1 MSNLFLEVPRLSE
14 ITSFRDRIRSELIE
28 KNDTIFDNA
37 IVIVD
42 ENNNII
48 DDTVNELIKEVIYYQ
63 LNFDYETIAWAYD
76 KLNACLVGTGNQDSA
91 FMMDRLKQI
100 IMEA

>member
-1 MSNLFLEVPRLSE
+1 MSNLFLEIPQPSE
-14 ITSFRDRIRSELIE
+14 ITSLRGRIRSELIE
-28 KNDTIFDNA
+28 EDGTIFGDA

-42 ENNNII
+42 ENSNII
-48 DDTVNELIKEVIYYQ
+48 GDTVNELIKEVIYYQ

-76 KLNACLVGTGNQDSA
+76 KLNAYLIGASNQDSA

>member
-14 ITSFRDRIRSELIE
+14 ITSFRGRIRSELIE
-28 KNDTIFDNA
+28 EDGTIFGDA

-63 LNFDYETIAWAYD
+63 LNFDYETIAWAYG
-76 KLNACLVGTGNQDSA
+76 KLNACLIGASNQDSA